1 MKDKHN
7 FQKKKTN
14 IACAPPLD
22 WPWYEKLDYLFA
34 SIIKINGVLEDVD

>member
-1 MKDKHN
+1 MKDKYN

-14 IACAPPLD
+14 ITCAPPLD
-22 WPWYEKLDYLFA
+22 WPWYEKLYYLFA